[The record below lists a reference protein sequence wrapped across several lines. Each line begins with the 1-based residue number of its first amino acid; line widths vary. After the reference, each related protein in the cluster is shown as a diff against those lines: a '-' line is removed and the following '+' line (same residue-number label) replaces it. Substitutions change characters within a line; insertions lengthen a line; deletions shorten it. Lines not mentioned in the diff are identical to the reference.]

1 MNKIKELYN
10 KTKQWI
16 KNHKKIII
24 GGVVGTA
31 AIALGAKVLKKSN
44 KSEENNNEYDSDNID
59 YGRDCIMKFVVND
72 DTQEV
77 LGEVPCTELYAKEE
91 IDIFNSNK

>member
-1 MNKIKELYN
+1 MDKIKELYN

-16 KNHKKIII
+16 KDHKKIII
-24 GGVVGTA
+24 GGVVGTT
-31 AIALGAKVLKKSN
+31 AIALGAKALMNSDKP
-44 KSEENNNEYDSDNID
+44 EENNEYDMNNID
-59 YGRDCIMKFVVND
+59 YGRDCIMKFIVND

-91 IDIFNSNK
+91 IDIFNNIK